1 MGLLSIKTK
10 TKLARKF
17 MKLTD
22 PEFMKA
28 IDDPSVTGK
37 LVTWQTT
44 KGPVQQLLYGFD
56 TSEVRPLII
65 DIHGSGFTLGS
76 AAMDDAFMQQFVDE
90 CHCKVASIDYALAP
104 EEMFPTA
111 LEQCYATVLY
121 AQQHAAELGI
131 DPERI
136 ALMGHSAGGN
146 FCIGVGILNARRK
159 QLSIKGFV
167 LDYPPCDV
175 ATDAFDK
182 PLPKGCIPPQMARI
196 FDAAYR
202 KPEDSKNPLISPV
215 FAEASELAGFPR
227 TLVITCEK
235 DSLAGEAQTF
245 AAHLKDAGVDVQ
257 TRHFEGVPHA
267 FTHKL
272 ADPALHD
279 SAQEAW
285 DLMKGFMNE
294 VLA

>member
-28 IDDPSVTGK
+28 IDDPSVVGK

-56 TSEVRPLII
+56 TDEVRPLII
-65 DIHGSGFTLGS
+65 NIHGSGFTLGS
-76 AAMDDAFMQQFVDE
+76 AAMDDAFMTQFVEE
-90 CHCKVASIDYALAP
+90 CGCKVASIDYALAP
-104 EEMFPTA
+104 ESMFPVA

-121 AQQHAAELGI
+121 AQTHAAELGI

-146 FCIGVGILNARRK
+146 FCIGAGILNARRK
-159 QLSIKGFV
+159 ELGIKGFV

-175 ATDAFDK
+175 ATDAFAK

-202 KPEDSKNPLISPV
+202 DPADAKNPLISPV
-215 FAEASELAGFPR
+215 FAEKDELAGFPR
-227 TLVITCEK
+227 TLVITAEM

-245 AAHLKDAGVDVQ
+245 AEHLKEAGVDVQ
-257 TRHFEGVPHA
+257 TKHFSGVVHA
-267 FTHKL
+267 FTHKVR
-272 ADPALHD
+272 DPAYHD
-279 SAQEAW
+279 SAIEAW
-285 DLMKGFMNE
+285 NLMKGFMNE

>member
-17 MKLTD
+17 MKLTS
-22 PEFMKA
+22 PESMKEV
-28 IDDPSVTGK
+28 DDPSVVGK

-56 TSEVRPLII
+56 TDEVRPLVVN
-65 DIHGSGFTLGS
+65 IHGSGFTLGS
-76 AAMDDAFMQQFVDE
+76 AAMDDAFMNQFVEE
-90 CHCKVASIDYALAP
+90 CGCKVVSIDYALAP
-104 EEMFPTA
+104 ESMFPVA

-121 AQQHAAELGI
+121 AQQHADELKI
-131 DPERI
+131 DPNRI

-146 FCIGVGILNARRK
+146 FCAGIGILNGRRK
-159 QLSIKGFV
+159 ELDIKGLV

-202 KPEDSKNPLISPV
+202 KPEDAKNPLISPI
-215 FAEASELAGFPR
+215 FATEEEISSFPR
-227 TLVITCEK
+227 TLVITAEQ

-245 AAHLKDAGVDVQ
+245 AEHLKTAGVSVQ
-257 TRHFEGVPHA
+257 TRHIEGVPHA

-272 ADPALHD
+272 ADPAFHD
-279 SAQEAW
+279 SAAAAW
-285 DLMKGFMNE
+285 ALMKSFMNE